1 MSNSGLISCTYAE
14 MMMFMSELEQWN
26 GMKGIGAD
34 ELERVVRLLKER
46 QLSDKV

>member
-1 MSNSGLISCTYAE
+1 MSKTGLISCTYAE
-14 MMMFMSELEQWN
+14 MMMSMSELEQSD

-46 QLSDKV
+46 QPSYKV